1 MGSGA
6 PDCPGALEGREK
18 PRFSKPTWCRF
29 STSYSKQGARLA
41 GREPGPN
48 AFPRGPP
55 GNELFRAEL
64 GCGQRSSGEL
74 DQDKGLRTLGS
85 TVAHILLL
93 YHLSSNAPRQ
103 RLKWIQ
109 SSRPCLQKLAGEGK
123 RDRKDLEAF
132 SAASPRG
139 ICSLGVPSNLG
150 LSVEI
155 ESKGG
160 CVYLAIYSSS

>member
-29 STSYSKQGARLA
+29 STSYSNQGARLA

-109 SSRPCLQKLAGEGK
+109 SIRPCLQKLARGGEK
-123 RDRKDLEAF
+123 RQKGPGGLL
-132 SAASPRG
+132 SSLSPRHLLSRG
-139 ICSLGVPSNLG
+139 PFKPGTLGGNRKQGGMCVLG
-150 LSVEI
+150 
-155 ESKGG
+155 
-160 CVYLAIYSSS
+160 YL